1 MKLPPAIE
9 KTAAR
14 FDAMT
19 VRERVL
25 VLAATL
31 TALGMIWTLAV
42 LDPINARQRALN
54 DEKIGL
60 EAALGGTL
68 DAAPDAAG
76 LALEREKKL
85 QTTLDDYN
93 TKLTSTSH
101 GLVPAERMVQVIHD
115 VLERQHGVRLL
126 RMRNLPLTS
135 LIQPAPSAAGSDQEG
150 VQTDALVETSG
161 PYMHPVEIVLEGRY
175 LDVLAYLHAL
185 EALPWRF
192 YWKVLELNSDD
203 YPSNVVRI
211 ELGTLSMD
219 KEWLG
224 V

>member
-19 VRERVL
+19 VRERML
-25 VLAATL
+25 VLAAAL
-31 TALGMIWTLAV
+31 TATGMLWTLAV

-54 DEKIGL
+54 DEKISL

-68 DAAPDAAG
+68 DAAPDATG

-85 QTTLDDYN
+85 QATLDDYDA
-93 TKLTSTSH
+93 KLTSTSH
-101 GLVPAERMVQVIHD
+101 GLVPPERMVQVIHD
-115 VLERQHGVRLL
+115 VLDRQRGVRLL
-126 RMRNLPLTS
+126 SMRNLPLTS
-135 LIQPAPSAAGSDQEG
+135 LIQPAPPTAAAADQMD
-150 VQTDALVETSG
+150 VQADAPVETG

-175 LDVLAYLHAL
+175 LDVLAYLRAL

-192 YWKVLELNSDD
+192 YWKVLELHSDN

-219 KEWLG
+219 EEWLG